1 MTATYEKIA
10 TQTTSNGN
18 TSITFSSISGSYT
31 DLVLI
36 VSVKGNASLNLG
48 MRFNSDTGNNY
59 SSTYIY
65 GDGTNVGS
73 GRYTTQ
79 DFIRLSNYTEISN
92 TNYDIKIININ
103 NYANTTTYKVA
114 LTNAKTAVN
123 PSTAGVELYAG
134 LWRNTNAITA
144 IEIYVRNSSYAAGGT
159 LTLYGI
165 KAE

>member
-1 MTATYEKIA
+1 MPGTYEKIA

-18 TSITFSSISGSYT
+18 TSITFSSISGYYT

-48 MRFNSDTGNNY
+48 MRFNSDTGTNY
-59 SSTYIY
+59 SSTYMY
-65 GDGTNVGS
+65 SDGTNVGS

-79 DFIRLSNYTEISN
+79 DFIRLSNYTEISD

-103 NYANTTTYKVA
+103 NYSNATTDKTA
-114 LTNAKTAVN
+114 LTIARTAVN
-123 PSTAGVELYAG
+123 PTTAGIEQYVG

-144 IEIYVRNSSYAAGGT
+144 IEVYVRNSSYAAGGT

-165 KAE
+165 KAA